1 MRRLISSLLL
11 LACITLLSGCGLLL
25 GGGSRQTV
33 GVQTSPEATKLTTA
47 PPTGDYTTPTSLN
60 LERKTSYI
68 LTFSKEGYSPATF
81 QLQSH
86 VRGGIVVA
94 DVLLT
99 GLIGVVVDA
108 ATGGWSKLSPESA
121 TVTLTKTAMIDGPD
135 TINVGITVER
145 GKAGTRLDIHSN
157 APGVGL
163 EVTPVDR
170 H

>member
-1 MRRLISSLLL
+1 MRRLISSVLLL
-11 LACITLLSGCGLLL
+11 PCITLLSGCGLLL

-99 GLIGVVVDA
+99 GLVGVIVDA

-145 GKAGTRLDIHSN
+145 GKGGTRLDIHSN